1 LWFGITIK
9 IGIKDVIQQGS
20 PIDNILR
27 RIASLIHQS
36 QAAINADIDVI
47 RDRADDPRPA
57 LRLIANELRNL
68 AQEAVYLAGR
78 AEELAEEYTEPHRG

>member
-1 LWFGITIK
+1 
-9 IGIKDVIQQGS
+9 VIQQGS

-27 RIASLIHQS
+27 RIASLIQQS

-47 RDRADDPRPA
+47 RDTADDPRPA

-78 AEELAEEYTEPHRG
+78 AEELAEEYTEPRRG